1 MTKLLGVPSCEIGA
15 KTKIM
20 SCIPAKIKKE
30 KKIDKP
36 KLTCWLNCKKV
47 DTF

>member
-30 KKIDKP
+30 KK
-36 KLTCWLNCKKV
+36 
-47 DTF
+47 